1 MKRVLVFLLR
11 CYQYGI
17 SPLLGPHCR
26 FYPACSSYSIEAIEK
41 QGAARGLWLSVKRVA
56 RCHPWHGGGIDLV
69 PEQSKAIIKQP

>member
-26 FYPACSSYSIEAIEK
+26 FYPVCSSYSIEAIEK
-41 QGAARGLWLSVKRVA
+41 HGTARGLWLAVRRVV
-56 RCHPWHGGGIDLV
+56 RCHPWHGGGLDLV
-69 PEQSKAIIKQP
+69 PARTKPIIKQP

>member
-41 QGAARGLWLSVKRVA
+41 YGAARGLWLAARRVA
-56 RCHPWHGGGIDLV
+56 RCHPWQGGGVDPV
-69 PEQSKAIIKQP
+69 PAHTKPMIKQP

>member
-41 QGAARGLWLSVKRVA
+41 HGAAGGLWLAVRRVA
-56 RCHPWHGGGIDLV
+56 RCHPWQDGGLDLV
-69 PEQSKAIIKQP
+69 PEGTNPMVKQP

>member
-26 FYPACSSYSIEAIEK
+26 FYPVCSSYSIEAIEK
-41 QGAARGLWLSVKRVA
+41 HGAARGLWLAARRVA
-56 RCHPWHGGGIDLV
+56 RCHPWQDGGLDLV
-69 PEQSKAIIKQP
+69 PECTKPMVKQP

>member
-41 QGAARGLWLSVKRVA
+41 HGTARGLWLSVKRVA
-56 RCHPWHGGGIDLV
+56 RCHPWHGGGMDLV
-69 PEQSKAIIKQP
+69 PERSKAIIKHP

>member
-1 MKRVLVFLLR
+1 MKRALVFLLR

-41 QGAARGLWLSVKRVA
+41 HGAVRGFWLSVRRVA
-56 RCHPWHGGGIDLV
+56 RCHPWHDGGMDLV
-69 PEQSKAIIKQP
+69 PERPKPIIKQS